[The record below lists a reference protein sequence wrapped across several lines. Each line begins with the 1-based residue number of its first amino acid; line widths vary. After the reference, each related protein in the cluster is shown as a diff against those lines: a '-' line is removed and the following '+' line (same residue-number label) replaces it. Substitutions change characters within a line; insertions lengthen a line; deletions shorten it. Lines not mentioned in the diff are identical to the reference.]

1 MITMIS
7 LLAVLLLVV
16 GGING
21 LNIYQ
26 TNGKSNILL
35 DMLVQNGGS
44 FPKQWDKGSHPPE
57 PGEETRPKDGEDKSE
72 EPLSPGEP
80 PASQEG
86 DGIRGRG
93 GLLATGCQRR
103 RLLRPGTFP

>member
-1 MITMIS
+1 
-7 LLAVLLLVV
+7 
-16 GGING
+16 
-21 LNIYQ
+21 
-26 TNGKSNILL
+26 
-35 DMLVQNGGS
+35 MLVQNGGS

-93 GLLATGCQRR
+93 GLFSYRMSEETP
-103 RLLRPGTFP
+103 LRPGTFP